1 MRMHRF
7 WEMLMVVFVF
17 AFAGCNDE
25 DETTISGPGTNPG
38 EDELVCRLLNNRDVD
53 RLGGDFYWAVEASE
67 AWTLDSATYARWI
80 SVDPLRGEAGTTDVT
95 IHIDTL
101 FGTEA
106 RSAILPFQVGTQE
119 VQITVRQTLEGDI
132 AGAPVVRFADDKML
146 GVDGGEL
153 VRIIQASDDWTLE
166 TSSDWLEVS
175 PLSGVAGETE
185 LTFTAQPSEG
195 ILRVAA
201 LKFTMRD
208 TVVELPITQSL
219 NQSRPLFTLPQE
231 PVVLGAQVEMMA
243 QCQFINDELAL
254 EEIGFAYKPK
264 GEDTWEYAA
273 SELVATSGIFEYRD
287 TLMLKW
293 ATEYVYRPYAKLGGE
308 TYLSDIEGTF
318 ATETRVVEGGVWY
331 YENFDGMYDAESGT
345 YAEAAIAKNYSFNNA
360 EADFVAN
367 NGYLRQNQPSASY
380 SWANF
385 RVNITNGSNDGF
397 ISAYIQPEGN
407 ALGWQFPSWATPG
420 TQFYEGASGNWKA
433 VSYYRS
439 DWTCTITGLDFSG
452 ASDLQLTFGCYY
464 SGSGSTSSDGLPDA
478 AAAKLTV
485 EVSSNGTDWETMS
498 FSYNTPLTQEK
509 RWKHIV
515 VDNFP
520 NTAVA
525 IRISIND
532 SGYVWAVDDIKVTEK

>member
-7 WEMLMVVFVF
+7 WEILMMVFVF

-25 DETTISGPGTNPG
+25 DETTISEPGTNPG
-38 EDELVCRLLNNRDVD
+38 EDELVCKLLNNRDVG
-53 RLGGDFYWAVEASE
+53 RIGGDFYWAVEASE
-67 AWTLDSATYARWI
+67 AWTLDAATYDSWI
-80 SVDPLRGEAGTTDVT
+80 SVDPLQGEAGTTDVT

-106 RSAILPFQVGTQE
+106 RSTVLPFQVGTQE

-132 AGAPVVRFADDKML
+132 AGAPFVRFADDKML

-175 PLSGVAGETE
+175 PLSGAAGETE

-231 PVVLGAQVEMMA
+231 PIVLGSQVEMMA

-264 GEDTWEYAA
+264 DEENWEYAA

-287 TLMLKW
+287 TLMLRW
-293 ATEYVYRPYAKLGGE
+293 ATEYVYRPYAKLEGE
-308 TYLSDIEGTF
+308 TYLSDTEGTF
-318 ATETRVVEGGVWY
+318 VTDSRVVEGGVWY
-331 YENFDGMYDAESGT
+331 YENFDGMYDDETGT
-345 YAEAAIAKNYSFNNA
+345 YAQVAISKNYAYYVA
-360 EADFVAN
+360 EEFETGG
-367 NGYLRQNQPSASY
+367 GYLRKNQPSAFYQFSD
-380 SWANF
+380 F
-385 RVNITNGSNDGF
+385 RLNIQNNTNSGF
-397 ISAYIQPEGN
+397 ISAYIQPSGN
-407 ALGWQFPSWATPG
+407 DLGWQFPSWATEG

-433 VSYYRS
+433 VSSYKS
-439 DWTCTITGLDFSG
+439 EWTCTITNLDFVG
-452 ASDLQLTFGCYY
+452 APDLQLTFGCYY
-464 SGSGSTSSDGLPDA
+464 SNNNSSVEIPNAAEKLKVLVSADGTSWQEL
-478 AAAKLTV
+478 
-485 EVSSNGTDWETMS
+485 
-498 FSYNTPLTQEK
+498 SYTYNQPPTQEK
-509 RWKHIV
+509 RWRHIV
-515 VDNFP
+515 VDDFP
-520 NTAVA
+520 DTTVA
-525 IRISIND
+525 IRIELRD
-532 SGYVWAVDDIKVTEK
+532 SGAVCALDDIKVTEK